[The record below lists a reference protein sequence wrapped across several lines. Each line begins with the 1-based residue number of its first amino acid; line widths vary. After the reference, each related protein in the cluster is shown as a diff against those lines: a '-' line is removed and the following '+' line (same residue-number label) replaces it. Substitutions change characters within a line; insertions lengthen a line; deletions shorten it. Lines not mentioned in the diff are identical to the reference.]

1 MPLSH
6 LLRPILSRVEGRT
19 LLGLLLA
26 VAALWGFGS
35 LAAEMAKGDVQEFD
49 RSVLLALRAP
59 GDLSDP
65 IGPRALEEAMRDLTA
80 LGGAVWLIFLSAG
93 TALALCLRGRIGD
106 GLVLAGAVLGG
117 QALTHLAKFAFARPR
132 PDLVPHGSFVYNA
145 SFPSGHSTMAAVTYL
160 TLAVLIARAEPRRR
174 VRAVY
179 VAMAVILTIAVGVS
193 RVYLGVH
200 WPSDV
205 AAGWMMGAAWALL
218 CALLA
223 DRLGDH
229 PATAER
235 QGSPDDRF
243 LATPTRRFDD

>member
-1 MPLSH
+1 MPLTP
-6 LLRPILSRVEGRT
+6 LLSRLLARVEGRT

-35 LAAEMAKGDVQEFD
+35 LAAEVVEGNVQAFD
-49 RSVLLALRAP
+49 RSILLALRSP
-59 GDLSDP
+59 LDLSDP
-65 IGPRALEEAMRDLTA
+65 LGPPALEEAMRDLTA

-93 TALALCLRGRIGD
+93 VAAALFLQGRIGE
-106 GLVLAGAVLGG
+106 GIVLAGAVFGG
-117 QALTHLAKFAFARPR
+117 QVLTHLAKFAFARPR
-132 PDLVPHGSFVYNA
+132 PDLVPHGSFVYSA

-160 TLAVLIARAEPRRR
+160 TLVVLIARTEPRRR

-179 VAMAVILTIAVGVS
+179 VGMAVILTIAVGAS

-223 DRLGDH
+223 DRLGD
-229 PATAER
+229 R
-235 QGSPDDRF
+235 QAAKAAGVSR
-243 LATPTRRFDD
+243 